1 MAVHLDGGV
10 IVVTGASSGIGWAM
24 AMYLS
29 GRAKVL
35 IVIARRE
42 ERLLELKQKLLLN
55 NPQLMVAIYRCDLSD
70 MNALSE
76 MVDDIQQKFPVID
89 ALINNAGLAD
99 INLFHRSDWEKTNL
113 VLQVNIVALTYL
125 TRRLLPGMVERKSG
139 GVLNVSSGFGFGW
152 LPFFDVYVGSKHYVT
167 AFTDCLQ
174 LELSGTGVTVSQVC
188 PGPVRTEFEQVSGN
202 PFMKTPKWI
211 EITPEYCARK
221 SIDGFAKGKSTIIPG
236 IRSKF
241 LLWLGAL
248 TPRWLQRLALAPI
261 VRLVRKKMYP

>member
-1 MAVHLDGGV
+1 MAVRIDGGV

-24 AMYLS
+24 AMELAS
-29 GRAKVL
+29 RAKAL

-42 ERLLELKQKLLLN
+42 QRLLQLREELIVKNPKLI
-55 NPQLMVAIYRCDLSD
+55 VSVRCCDLSD
-70 MNALSE
+70 MTALSST
-76 MVDDIQQKFPVID
+76 VDAIVQDFPVID

-99 INLFHRSDWEKTNL
+99 INLFHRSKWEKLNL

-125 TRRLLPGMVERKSG
+125 TRRLLPQMIERKSG
-139 GVLNVSSGFGFGW
+139 GILNVSSGFGFGW
-152 LPFFDVYVGSKHYVT
+152 LPFFAGYVGSKHYVT

-188 PGPVRTEFEQVSGN
+188 PGPVRTEFEEVSGN

-211 EITPEYCARK
+211 EITPAYCARK
-221 SIDGFAKGKSTIIPG
+221 SIAGFAKGKPTIIPG
-236 IRSKF
+236 MRSKV

-248 TPRWLQRLALAPI
+248 TPRWMQRFALYPLVPW
-261 VRLVRKKMYP
+261 VRNKL